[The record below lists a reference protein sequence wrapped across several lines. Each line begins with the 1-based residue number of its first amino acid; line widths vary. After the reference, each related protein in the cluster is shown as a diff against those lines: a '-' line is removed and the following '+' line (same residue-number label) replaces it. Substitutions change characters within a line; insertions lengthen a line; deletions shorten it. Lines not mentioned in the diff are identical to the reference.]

1 MEQQEK
7 NKLAKIAVVL
17 GTILSVF
24 VFVKLINEIKTFSTI
39 GRGDTPI
46 NTIVVSG
53 DGEVYASP
61 DIASLSFSV
70 RDTKKTVAEAQ
81 AEVEKKIAASLA
93 FLKESGVDEKDV
105 QTTGTT
111 FYPQYQYYDNTCRI
125 DVGLDYSYCPPAK
138 APVITGYEMSET
150 VSVKVRAIDNVGKL
164 IAGLGNIGVTDLS
177 GPNFAI
183 DNEDVLKEEAR
194 GEAIAKAKAKAEALA
209 KDLGV
214 RLGDIVSFS
223 ESGNSPVYYYGK
235 AEMGMGGA
243 APMADMSVSQG
254 ENKVVSNVTITY
266 EIR

>member
-24 VFVKLINEIKTFSTI
+24 VFVKLINEIKTFRTI

-46 NTIVVSG
+46 NTIVVTG
-53 DGEVYASP
+53 EGEVYASP

-81 AEVEKKIAASLA
+81 TEVEKKIAASLA
-93 FLKESGVDEKDV
+93 FLKENGVDEKDI

-111 FYPQYQYYDNTCRI
+111 FYPQYQYFDNYCRV
-125 DVGLDYSYCPPAK
+125 DYCPPAK
-138 APVITGYEMSET
+138 SPVITGYEMSET

-164 IAGLGNIGVTDLS
+164 IGGLGTIGVTDLS

-183 DNEDVLKEEAR
+183 DDEDALKSEAR
-194 GEAIAKAKAKAEALA
+194 EQAIAKAKAKAEALA
-209 KDLGV
+209 DDLGI
-214 RLGDIVSFS
+214 RLGGIVSFS
-223 ESGNSPVYYYGK
+223 ETGNSPIYYGYAK
-235 AEMGMGGA
+235 AENGMGYGGA
-243 APMADMSVSQG
+243 APMNQDLSTSTG

>member
-1 MEQQEK
+1 MDQTEK
-7 NKLAKIAVVL
+7 GKLMKIGALL
-17 GTILSVF
+17 GMLLSVF

-39 GRGDTPI
+39 GHGEKPM

-81 AEVEKKIAASLA
+81 AEVEKKISASFA
-93 FLKESGVDEKDV
+93 FLKENGVDAKDI

-111 FYPQYQYYDNTCRI
+111 FYPQYQYYDNYCRV
-125 DVGLDYSYCPPAK
+125 DYCPPAK

-164 IAGLGNIGVTDLS
+164 IAGLGTIGVTDLS

-183 DNEDVLKEEAR
+183 DNEDTLKEEAR

-223 ESGNSPVYYYGK
+223 ESGNSPIYYGK
-235 AEMGMGGA
+235 SPAGMGYGMGGDTA
-243 APMADMSVSQG
+243 VSTETGQ
-254 ENKVVSNVTITY
+254 NKVTSNVTITY

>member
-1 MEQQEK
+1 MDLQEK
-7 NKLAKIAVVL
+7 NKLAKIAIVL
-17 GTILSVF
+17 GTTLSVF
-24 VFVKLINEIKTFSTI
+24 LFVKLINEIKIFGTI
-39 GRGDTPI
+39 GHGDKLV

-53 DGEVYASP
+53 EGEVYASP
-61 DIASLSFSV
+61 DIASLSYSV

-81 AEVEKKIAASLA
+81 AEVEKKISASLT
-93 FLKESGVDEKDV
+93 FLKENGVDEKDI

-111 FYPQYQYYDNTCRI
+111 FYPQYQYYDNYCRV
-125 DVGLDYSYCPPAK
+125 DYCPPAK

-150 VSVKVRAIDNVGKL
+150 VSVKVRAIDNIGKL

-194 GEAIAKAKAKAEALA
+194 GEAITKAKTKASSLA

-223 ESGNSPVYYYGK
+223 ESGNSPIYYGK
-235 AEMGMGGA
+235 EMGMGIGGA
-243 APMADMSVSQG
+243 APMASDISTSSG
-254 ENKVVSNVTITY
+254 ENKVISNVTITY